1 MAAALLR
8 RRANSADSSSG
19 DGGTAP
25 AGMALELAALWVE
38 PTLEDR
44 PEVAWCLFY
53 FLLQYLLAS
62 GDVTALHEG
71 AQPVTCWY
79 LDLSSLIRK
88 ACRCH
93 MSCDMTR

>member
-1 MAAALLR
+1 MLLLQ
-8 RRANSADSSSG
+8 RRASGADSSSG
-19 DGGTAP
+19 HGTSAP

-53 FLLQYLLAS
+53 FMLQYLLAC

-71 AQPVTCWY
+71 AQLVTSRY
-79 LDLSSLIRK
+79 LDLPFFGEQGLYLI
-88 ACRCH
+88 
-93 MSCDMTR
+93 